1 MTFILVPNG
10 KWLTHGELKKQTLV
24 LFRGEMIVR

>member
-10 KWLTHGELKKQTLV
+10 KWLTHGERKKQTLV
-24 LFRGEMIVR
+24 LFRG

>member
-10 KWLTHGELKKQTLV
+10 KWLTHGERKKQTLV
-24 LFRGEMIVR
+24 LFRGEVIVR